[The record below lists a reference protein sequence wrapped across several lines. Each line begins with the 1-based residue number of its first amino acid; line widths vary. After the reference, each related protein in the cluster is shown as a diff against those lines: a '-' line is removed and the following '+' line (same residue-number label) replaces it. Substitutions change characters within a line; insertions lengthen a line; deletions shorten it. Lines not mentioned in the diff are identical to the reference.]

1 MKESF
6 SRLTRFSALGYL
18 PFEASMKKFLILA
31 AFVVVAVAATPLHAQ
46 SGCID
51 SPENPT
57 ALLAIVGS
65 AGAFI
70 ASATRRFRSK

>member
-1 MKESF
+1 
-6 SRLTRFSALGYL
+6 
-18 PFEASMKKFLILA
+18 MKKLLLLA
-31 AFVVVAVAATPLHAQ
+31 AFVVVVAVATPLYAQ

-70 ASATRRFRSK
+70 AAARGRFRRK

>member
-1 MKESF
+1 
-6 SRLTRFSALGYL
+6 
-18 PFEASMKKFLILA
+18 MKKLIILTA
-31 AFVVVAVAATPLHAQ
+31 VVVFAAAATPLYAQ
-46 SGCID
+46 GGCID

>member
-1 MKESF
+1 
-6 SRLTRFSALGYL
+6 
-18 PFEASMKKFLILA
+18 MKKIAFLS
-31 AFVVVAVAATPLHAQ
+31 AFVLLLAAATPLYAQ
-46 SGCID
+46 NGCLN

-70 ASATRRFRSK
+70 ASARRRFRRN